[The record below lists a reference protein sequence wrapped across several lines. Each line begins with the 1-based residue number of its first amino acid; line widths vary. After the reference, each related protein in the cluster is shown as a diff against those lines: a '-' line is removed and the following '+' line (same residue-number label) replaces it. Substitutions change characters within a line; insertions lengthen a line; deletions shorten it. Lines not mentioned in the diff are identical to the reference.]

1 MPELNDIQTIVTTAQ
16 EAADP
21 TPLPTDER
29 FYSVLVPAG
38 GRLEVIDIEKH
49 LDDYRNQPRRKTGRV
64 TIAETDSFI
73 AYLAKHGI
81 PATEVWANL
90 DAATIK
96 AVINAPTADAPAWG
110 DHTATLQL
118 RLTDDWSHWTSRDR
132 KWLGQSDFAEH
143 VEDHL
148 PNFVEPAGAIM
159 LEIAQ
164 SFRAN
169 TKVTFESSKRL
180 ANGET
185 QLVFKEDVDA
195 KAGRKGDMTIP
206 ESFTLGLIPFESGGA
221 YKITA
226 RLRYRI
232 SNGDLLLSYVLDR
245 PRDVLR
251 DAFTGVLE
259 RIEDAT
265 KREVWHGTP

>member
-21 TPLPTDER
+21 TPLTGNKR
-29 FYSVLVPAG
+29 LFSVVIPQG
-38 GRLEVIDIEKH
+38 GDLHVIDVEKY
-49 LDDYRNQPRRKTGRV
+49 LDDYRDQPRRKTGRITV
-64 TIAETDSFI
+64 TEVDSFN
-73 AYLAKHGI
+73 AYVAKHAT
-81 PATEVWANL
+81 PAAEVWANV
-90 DAATIK
+90 DAATVK
-96 AVINAPTADAPAWG
+96 AVINAPTADQPAWG
-110 DHTATLQL
+110 DHQATLQL
-118 RLTDDWSHWTSRDR
+118 RLTDDWSHWTARDR
-132 KWLGQSDFAEH
+132 TWLSQTDFAEH

-148 PNFVEPAGAIM
+148 PNFVDPAGAIM

-206 ESFTLGLIPFESGGA
+206 ESFTLGLLPFESGSP

-232 SNGDLLLSYVLDR
+232 SNGDLHLSYVLNR

-251 DAFTGVLE
+251 DAFAGVLDV
-259 RIEDAT
+259 IEAVT
-265 KREVWHGTP
+265 KREVWHGAP